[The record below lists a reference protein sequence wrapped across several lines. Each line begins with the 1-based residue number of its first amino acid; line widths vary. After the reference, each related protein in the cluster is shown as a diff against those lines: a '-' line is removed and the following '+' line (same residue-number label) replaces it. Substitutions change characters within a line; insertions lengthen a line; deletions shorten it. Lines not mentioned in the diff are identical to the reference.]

1 MDSKEAVCKDLH
13 SSSGVDASLI
23 HQEQL
28 QVLCVEEMYM
38 WSPKSACVTDQQI
51 AYQVFDQMSTQ
62 KERLKSKKKR
72 RCLKAWMFKYK
83 PEKRRIRKLHNFGW
97 LHTWSKRLSWRKNK
111 SEKLHIFS
119 DMKLLGKIKEYD
131 SLRRE
136 ITAIKKI
143 QIWGQQMN
151 ACPIRAGP
159 MFHWKLFFGSKLVN
173 SCYCVPLEVS
183 LQERAT
189 CELIWS
195 LVQGDILRV
204 QHKMF
209 QTYDHSRGDLPH
221 ELQTV
226 AGIGF
231 PPVKFLAEATPF
243 HHWIPTWI
251 NRPNSPLNFDID
263 GSWSGFV
270 IVRLNVSSL
279 QKGREVQWQE
289 EKSIVAGVTSMR
301 RNCYKS
307 LNFKYKHTTMG
318 IDLKQ
323 LTFFLKLWVLEQK
336 ELQLTFA
343 GYECLLACVSVT
355 FRYTM
360 FCGGSDIEWS
370 FMVVFAFS
378 ALLERKRRRFL
389 TTWLLKFDKKPC
401 VQGEVITYEG
411 KIVGF

>member
-1 MDSKEAVCKDLH
+1 
-13 SSSGVDASLI
+13 
-23 HQEQL
+23 
-28 QVLCVEEMYM
+28 
-38 WSPKSACVTDQQI
+38 
-51 AYQVFDQMSTQ
+51 
-62 KERLKSKKKR
+62 
-72 RCLKAWMFKYK
+72 
-83 PEKRRIRKLHNFGW
+83 
-97 LHTWSKRLSWRKNK
+97 
-111 SEKLHIFS
+111 
-119 DMKLLGKIKEYD
+119 MKLLGKIKEYD

-226 AGIGF
+226 AGIVF

-251 NRPNSPLNFDID
+251 NRPDSPLTFDID

-355 FRYTM
+355 FRYTI
-360 FCGGSDIEWS
+360 FCGGSDIEWT

-378 ALLERKRRRFL
+378 ALLERKRRSFL

-401 VQGEVITYEG
+401 VQGKVITYEG